1 MRKGRRC
8 FLVEVLIMA
17 VDSLR
22 EWLGV
27 QGFEKWV
34 RVLVTREL
42 GTIILTPNLQLG
54 SLHSLRG

>member
-1 MRKGRRC
+1 MR
-8 FLVEVLIMA
+8 FSSWLW
-17 VDSLR
+17 R
-22 EWLGV
+22 EWFGV

-42 GTIILTPNLQLG
+42 GIIMLTPNLQPG